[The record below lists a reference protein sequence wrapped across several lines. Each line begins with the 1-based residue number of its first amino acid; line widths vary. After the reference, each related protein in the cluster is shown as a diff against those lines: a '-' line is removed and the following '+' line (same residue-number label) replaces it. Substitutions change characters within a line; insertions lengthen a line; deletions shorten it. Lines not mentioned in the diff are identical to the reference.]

1 MLVQIR
7 DNPVFETLFFAGYF
21 ALKKITCKDSRS
33 VLGSIKKAD
42 FRIAAKQEKALKEYH
57 IAIISDELTYENF
70 SKECHVHVL
79 TPNNW
84 KQVFQENE
92 IDLFLCESAWN
103 GCKEYDKCWRG
114 RIYKNHK
121 VLFETRKV
129 LFRILNYCEKNEIP
143 TVFWNKEDPT
153 FFGNEKYDFVDTAL
167 YFQYIFT
174 TAEECIEMYQKKG
187 HKDVH
192 LMMFGFSPE
201 LYNPLQS
208 GKKQKKAIFAGSWF
222 GEDEQRCK
230 AEDALFRKVLEDKI
244 PLVIYNRQSD
254 SNSKKRKFP
263 EVFQQYIHS
272 AISQKQLGKELKGS
286 RYAININTV
295 TDSETM
301 FARRVYEL
309 MASNVY
315 IISNQSKAMKRQ
327 LAGRYSSIED
337 KIPEDVIAICRDNVD
352 YVFQNHTNQ
361 IRLTEMLQTIG
372 FRVIKPRVLIAVC
385 IDTVSNETF
394 VCGNGVE
401 YEFVNSLEDVSD
413 KHQYFMLWDGKTEV
427 SVEKMIP
434 HFSYLNEMCG
444 IRISRENL
452 YQVLGDTDNKNV
464 LFPIELLEM
473 IQTNSKVSL
482 KKYYI

>member
-7 DNPVFETLFFAGYF
+7 DNPIFETLFFAGYF

-33 VLGSIKKAD
+33 VLGSIKKAES
-42 FRIAAKQEKALKEYH
+42 RIAAKQEKALKDYH

-103 GCKEYDKCWRG
+103 GRKEHKQCWRG

-121 VLFETRKV
+121 VRFETRKV
-129 LFRILNYCEKNEIP
+129 LFRILRYCERNNIS

-167 YFQYIFT
+167 HFQYIFT
-174 TAEECIEMYQKKG
+174 TAEECIEEYQKMG
-187 HKDVH
+187 HNNVH

-201 LYNPLQS
+201 LYNPMQTLE
-208 GKKQKKAIFAGSWF
+208 KQNKAIFAGSWF

-244 PLVIYNRQSD
+244 SLVIFNRQSE
-254 SNSKKRKFP
+254 SNSKNRKFP
-263 EVFQQYIHS
+263 EVFQQYIYA
-272 AISQKQLGKELKGS
+272 AISQKQLGKELKDS

-315 IISNQSKAMKRQ
+315 IISNQSKAMKKQ
-327 LAGRYSSIED
+327 LAGRYSSIEE
-337 KIPEDVIAICRDNVD
+337 KIPEDVTVICRDNVD

-372 FRVIKPRVLIAVC
+372 LNVIRPRASIAICASKVN
-385 IDTVSNETF
+385 NEIF
-394 VCGNGVE
+394 AKNNNIE
-401 YEFVNSLEDVSD
+401 YVFVNSLKDIG
-413 KHQYFMLWDGKTEV
+413 KKYQYFILWDGKTEL
-427 SVEKMIP
+427 SIEKMIP
-434 HFSYLNEMCG
+434 HFTYLNEVCG
-444 IRISRENL
+444 IRISKENL
-452 YQVLGDTDNKNV
+452 YQIIADTENENV
-464 LFPIELLEM
+464 LFPIEMLGM
-473 IQTNSKVSL
+473 IQVNDNVKL
-482 KKYYI
+482 KKYHI